1 LTTASAETAFG
12 HGVGTDGVELDFR
25 WLMALRW
32 AAVVGQTL
40 AVVVVDGFYR
50 IALPLEP
57 IVGVLVAEVF
67 VNLAALR
74 VSRTRT
80 TPTDF
85 EVAAWVTAD
94 LTAFTALLYLSGGPS
109 NPFSYFYIL
118 HVAMAALTLS
128 PVYTWAL
135 VLGSA
140 ASYASLFAWH
150 LPLGPVGT
158 TQFTREQVF
167 QHGAWA
173 AYALGASC
181 IAYFLHRVRAA
192 LRLREQ
198 LLLEQ
203 RELRVQAERLS
214 SLATLAAGAAH
225 ELANPLSTIAVVSK
239 ELEHELGHLLG
250 NDASRTAIA
259 DVALMRSQVERCR
272 KILGRMAHTAGQ
284 APGEAEDWL
293 TLRQLLEGAVAELPN
308 ANRVELH
315 VSPEL
320 DLAELYCPK
329 EALAQ
334 ALRVLID
341 NALDA
346 SETPVLVAA
355 ELAEHFTIRVVDQGR
370 GMPKDVLQ
378 RAQEPFFTTKP
389 AGKGMG
395 LGLFLARNV
404 VSRLDGELR
413 LQSRL
418 DKGTTAEVLL
428 PRKRIRVPP
437 AANGRAADPA

>member
-1 LTTASAETAFG
+1 MTFAADETPAPA
-12 HGVGTDGVELDFR
+12 TEGVELDFR

-40 AVVVVDGFYR
+40 AVVVVDRFYR

-57 IVGVLVAEVF
+57 MVGVLVAEVLL
-67 VNLAALR
+67 NLAALR
-74 VSRTRT
+74 VSRTRKA
-80 TPTDF
+80 PTDR
-85 EVAAWVTAD
+85 EVAAWVAAD

-118 HVAMAALTLS
+118 HVAMAALTLN
-128 PVYTWAL
+128 PRYTWAL

-140 ASYASLFAWH
+140 AGYASLFAWH
-150 LPLGPVGT
+150 LPLGPA
-158 TQFTREQVF
+158 QNPHFTREQVF

-181 IAYFLHRVRAA
+181 LAYFLHRVRAA

-198 LLLEQ
+198 LLSEQ
-203 RELRVQAERLS
+203 RELRIQAERLS

-239 ELEHELGHLLG
+239 ELEHELGRLLG
-250 NDASRTAIA
+250 NDASQTAIA

-272 KILGRMAHTAGQ
+272 KILGRLAHTAGQ

-293 TLRQLLEGAVAELPN
+293 TLRRLLEGAVAELPN
-308 ANRVELH
+308 ASRVELE
-315 VSPEL
+315 VPSEL
-320 DLAELYCPK
+320 DQAELYCPK

-334 ALRVLID
+334 ALRVLLD

-346 SETPVLVAA
+346 SERPVVMAA
-355 ELAEHFTIRVVDQGR
+355 ELSGQLVIRVVDQGR
-370 GMPKDVLQ
+370 GMPPDVLQ

-389 AGKGMG
+389 PGKGMG

-404 VSRLDGELR
+404 VSRLDGQLR
-413 LQSRL
+413 LQSRPES
-418 DKGTTAEVLL
+418 GTTAEVFL
-428 PRKRIRVPP
+428 PRARVRFPRQ
-437 AANGRAADPA
+437 NGAERT